1 MYHIQLAQQ
10 NKQPFS
16 YFHKDDFWN
25 LRKKEPVPDFR
36 PRVLHRFSPPD
47 MIFESAVQP
56 KVQPKVQPIF
66 FGTFESLPVSSDLTP
81 YACPFSPRSV

>member
-1 MYHIQLAQQ
+1 
-10 NKQPFS
+10 
-16 YFHKDDFWN
+16 
-25 LRKKEPVPDFR
+25 
-36 PRVLHRFSPPD
+36 

>member
-1 MYHIQLAQQ
+1 MYHIQQ
-10 NKQPFS
+10 NQQPFS
-16 YFHKDDFWN
+16 YFHNDDFWN

-47 MIFESAVQP
+47 MIFSVQP
-56 KVQPKVQPIF
+56 KVQQVF
-66 FGTFESLPVSSDLTP
+66 FGTFESLPVSDLTP